1 MLSGFRP
8 DVHNFEEAFLCMYSE
23 KQRLFLLYTSRN
35 LVPDL
40 HLLCKFSD
48 YFSSLPELLF
58 LIIISS
64 MYKSSVFFLACVNS
78 VFSIIL
84 FLLEV
89 LIIEMRTSFIHSFMI
104 LLFLYFVNYIFIK
117 FGFSE
122 VCTSS

>member
-48 YFSSLPELLF
+48 YFSSGASGS

-89 LIIEMRTSFIHSFMI
+89 LTIEMRTSFIHSFMI

-117 FGFSE
+117 FEFSE